1 MLKVILQRLLLL
13 VFLITPF
20 LFANQVQAQF
30 WKKGNKPSTD
40 ESEFGVEAKAVEAEK
55 YFIEGVKY
63 FILEDYNKAKG
74 LFEKSLDYDP
84 ENDAVHYK
92 IAETLFNSGELEK
105 ALFHA
110 KKAVEL
116 DGQNKFYYLKLSE
129 IYAKLGNYK
138 DASAVMET
146 LVQNVPGT
154 NEYLFELAAF
164 YLFQKEYKNALSTYE
179 KIENEFGLNEQVVR
193 QKQRIYLET
202 NDLDLA
208 IAEGEKLIDAN
219 PGEPEF
225 WVDLAEIMIS
235 NGREEAAIEKLNSY
249 LTEIGEDGKIRLSL
263 AKAYQKRGA
272 SDKAQENYTIAFSDP
287 TIDINEK
294 FQVIAQNFAQINEPG
309 VKANTEKMIK
319 QMMDAHP
326 GNGRV
331 RAMYGDL
338 LYQARDLK
346 GARGQYVEAIDMGE
360 NNFEIWRNVI
370 MIDLEQNEVKEA
382 IEHSDEALELYPNQA
397 FLYYLNGTANL
408 MQKNHEDAVFALEQ
422 GLKLS
427 SKNEEL
433 QEILYGQL
441 GDAYNGIKEYSKS
454 DQAYESALELNPEN
468 DHVLNNYS
476 YFLSLRKEKLD
487 QAKKMSAQL
496 VKNNPSSST
505 YLDTYAWVLYQMGE
519 YDQALKYIEMAVK
532 EEASGTIIE
541 HYGDILYKLG
551 DIEKAVKQWQKAKGM
566 DETSDLIDKKIADR
580 KLYE

>member
-1 MLKVILQRLLLL
+1 
-13 VFLITPF
+13 
-20 LFANQVQAQF
+20 
-30 WKKGNKPSTD
+30 
-40 ESEFGVEAKAVEAEK
+40 
-55 YFIEGVKY
+55 
-63 FILEDYNKAKG
+63 
-74 LFEKSLDYDP
+74 
-84 ENDAVHYK
+84 
-92 IAETLFNSGELEK
+92 
-105 ALFHA
+105 
-110 KKAVEL
+110 
-116 DGQNKFYYLKLSE
+116 
-129 IYAKLGNYK
+129 
-138 DASAVMET
+138 
-146 LVQNVPGT
+146 
-154 NEYLFELAAF
+154 
-164 YLFQKEYKNALSTYE
+164 
-179 KIENEFGLNEQVVR
+179 
-193 QKQRIYLET
+193 
-202 NDLDLA
+202 
-208 IAEGEKLIDAN
+208 
-219 PGEPEF
+219 
-225 WVDLAEIMIS
+225 
-235 NGREEAAIEKLNSY
+235 
-249 LTEIGEDGKIRLSL
+249 
-263 AKAYQKRGA
+263 
-272 SDKAQENYTIAFSDP
+272 
-287 TIDINEK
+287 
-294 FQVIAQNFAQINEPG
+294 
-309 VKANTEKMIK
+309 
-319 QMMDAHP
+319 
-326 GNGRV
+326 
-331 RAMYGDL
+331 
-338 LYQARDLK
+338 
-346 GARGQYVEAIDMGE
+346 
-360 NNFEIWRNVI
+360 

-487 QAKKMSAQL
+487 LAKKMSAQL